1 MSESRSYNPV
11 SSAVWQMRKQT
22 QKISQLVSKESWKPG
37 LLVCAVSFHMC
48 LGKLE
53 PPYEKQD
60 LWHSRDLWRKRV
72 PCSQLLL
79 AFLLSLPR
87 YIGLFAGSGKL
98 LGVCRK
104 GDRNSDLSLSS
115 LSCCLHLGTQPLFQ
129 KWKPVSKCIHVALRK

>member
-53 PPYEKQD
+53 PPYENRTFGT
-60 LWHSRDLWRKRV
+60 LVICGGSIYPAHSCYWPFSCLCHVTQAYLQAQGSSWECVEKETATAIFPFLV
-72 PCSQLLL
+72 SL
-79 AFLLSLPR
+79 AVCIQELNLYFRNGSLYPNA
-87 YIGLFAGSGKL
+87 FM
-98 LGVCRK
+98 
-104 GDRNSDLSLSS
+104 
-115 LSCCLHLGTQPLFQ
+115 QP
-129 KWKPVSKCIHVALRK
+129 